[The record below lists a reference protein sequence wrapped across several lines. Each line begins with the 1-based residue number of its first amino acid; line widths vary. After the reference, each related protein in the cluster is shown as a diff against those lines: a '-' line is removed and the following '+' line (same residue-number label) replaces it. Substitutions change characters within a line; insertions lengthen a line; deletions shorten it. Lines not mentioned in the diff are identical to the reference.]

1 MKKIILILL
10 FLILCLN
17 IYSNDFK
24 KIDTFNMTINE
35 KRNINNKL
43 KEKKYVLK
51 SILPDII
58 LQEIISPKVN
68 QGEKHLYKNNKKIVY
83 IPMFDQKI
91 EEDYSQEENYIIK
104 LIKDLKEVD
113 FDKHEN
119 GEVVFD
125 NKIIKIDIESLTI
138 EEIVYNE
145 TEKVV
150 FENYTMTKEGISFPF
165 FIKVYDGENVIS
177 ELIIESIDINVEFSE
192 TEFDI

>member
-104 LIKDLKEVD
+104 LIKDLKKVD

-119 GEVVFD
+119 GEVIFD